1 MEEHI
6 LGEMNASFSQIERKH
21 ILQSAMAQL
30 SKKNQMIL
38 LKYYFQGKKIKEIAE
53 EENMPVSTVKINLKR
68 SRSKLKKILEEEGF
82 IYED

>member
-1 MEEHI
+1 
-6 LGEMNASFSQIERKH
+6 
-21 ILQSAMAQL
+21 
-30 SKKNQMIL
+30 MIL

>member
-1 MEEHI
+1 MDEHI
-6 LGEMNASFSQIERKH
+6 LGEMNDSFSQIEKSQ

-30 SKKNQMIL
+30 SKKNQILL

-53 EENMPVSTVKINLKR
+53 EENMPLSTVKINLKR